1 MERTLCILFRNS
13 NPVGPAQHSLKHFF
27 EKNWQYFVVAALSV
41 LAFVLIYGYHVINPV
56 YTDWLLGKG
65 DLSQHYIGWQ
75 AFRNGS
81 WLFPIGMTDQL
92 SYPGHSSIIFTDS
105 IPVFAV
111 FFKLFRAVLPTEFQY
126 FGLWG
131 ILCFVLQGVFAAR
144 LIQRFVPNRLYVILT
159 SMLFVLAPV
168 MIWRMYA
175 HTALAG
181 QWILLFALDT
191 FFAGR
196 EKPTNRIAA
205 RWAVLGALSSAIH
218 IYFVLMCGI
227 ILAGFCLEDV
237 IRTKRILK
245 SLMLLIVYSAS
256 ALLVVALL
264 GGLSSG
270 MGTAGGGLGMFSFNL
285 NAFFNPQG
293 WSRLLSD
300 LSTYGDGQYE
310 GFAYLGAGILTL
322 AALALVAIV
331 FSRKIRAGLRSR
343 SSQVIALCVVFIVAG
358 IAALS
363 PIITLNNNVLLEVPL
378 PRTIENLW
386 GIFRA
391 SGRIGWIMVYL
402 IMLGAVVLSYRF
414 ISRRS
419 AIVVAALVLCL
430 QVFDIQ
436 QPLLERHEE
445 FSQKVAYQSELSDV
459 AFWNDVAQQENI
471 RHVVLVQRFAQFT
484 EDMKWSIA
492 NWAMDNQLT
501 LSDYYFARD
510 NTQVFSENWNTLLA
524 NPNESELFLI
534 QPDNAFETAAI
545 DLNYY
550 LVDGLLVGTVEP
562 LPGQTTIDIEDYMTS
577 RYTFGNLYLVN
588 GEDRDGIRY
597 LYANGESYGPFWSLP
612 EGTYQ
617 VIVSGSNLT
626 QCKARA
632 RSSRIRYE
640 ISALSA
646 LDDQISFVVTV
657 EESTYCFE
665 VPIENRSD
673 EEVALN
679 FIEITR
685 VG

>member
-1 MERTLCILFRNS
+1 M
-13 NPVGPAQHSLKHFF
+13 
-27 EKNWQYFVVAALSV
+27 VAALSV

-126 FGLWG
+126 FGFWG

-245 SLMLLIVYSAS
+245 SLMLLIVYSVS
-256 ALLVVALL
+256 ALFVVALL

-293 WSRLLSD
+293 WSRLLPD

-322 AALALVAIV
+322 AALTFVAIV
-331 FSRKIRAGLRSR
+331 FSRKIRAGLRAR
-343 SSQVIALCVVFIVAG
+343 RSQVIALCQIFFTALV
-358 IAALS
+358 AALS
-363 PIITLNNNVLLEVPL
+363 PIITLNQHVLLTLPL
-378 PRTIENLW
+378 PRTVENLW

-391 SGRIGWIMVYL
+391 SGRIGWLMVYL
-402 IMLGAVVLSYRF
+402 ILLGTVVLSYRF
-414 ISRRS
+414 INRRS
-419 AIVVAALVLCL
+419 AVFVAALVLCL

-436 QPLLERHEE
+436 QPLLQRHEE
-445 FSQKVAYQSELSDV
+445 FSQKVAYQSELTDV

-471 RHVVLVQRFAQFT
+471 RHIVLVQRFAQFS
-484 EDMKWSIA
+484 EKMKWSIA
-492 NWAMDNQLT
+492 NWAMDNHIT
-501 LSDYYFARD
+501 LSDFYFARE
-510 NTQVFSENWNTLLA
+510 NIKVFGKNWSNLLEN
-524 NPNESELFLI
+524 PDQSELFLLL
-534 QPDNAFETAAI
+534 PGNAFEAAAI

-562 LPGQTTIDIEDYMTS
+562 IPGQTNIDIQDYMIS
-577 RYTFGNLYLVN
+577 RYTFGDPYLIN
-588 GEDRDGIRY
+588 GEDLNGVRY
-597 LYANGESYGPFWSLP
+597 LHAKGESYGPFWSLP

-617 VIVSGSNLT
+617 VVVSGSNLT
-626 QCKARA
+626 QCKVRA
-632 RSSRIRYE
+632 RSRSGQTRHE
-640 ISALSA
+640 VSVLSA
-646 LDDQISFVVTV
+646 QDDRILLTITV
-657 EESTYCFE
+657 EEDTFNFE
-665 VPIENRSD
+665 IPIENRSN
-673 EEVALN
+673 EEVSLN
-679 FIEITR
+679 YIEITR

>member
-1 MERTLCILFRNS
+1 MFRKS
-13 NPVGPAQHSLKHFF
+13 STVSPVPHSSKRFF
-27 EKNWQYFVVAALSV
+27 ERNWQYFVVAALSV

-75 AFRNGS
+75 AFKNGD

-159 SMLFVLAPV
+159 SMLFVIAPV
-168 MIWRMYA
+168 MILRMYA

-196 EKPTNRIAA
+196 EKPTNRIVA
-205 RWAVLGALSSAIH
+205 RWALLGALTSAIH

-227 ILAGFCLEDV
+227 ILAGFCLEDI

-245 SLMLLIVYSAS
+245 SLMLLIVYSVS

-270 MGTAGGGLGMFSFNL
+270 MDTAGGGLGMFSFNL

-293 WSRLLSD
+293 WSRLLPD
-300 LSTYGDGQYE
+300 LPTYGDGQYE
-310 GFAYLGAGILTL
+310 GFAYLGAGVLTL
-322 AALALVAIV
+322 AALTLVAIV
-331 FSRKIRAGLRSR
+331 FSRRVRAGLRSR
-343 SSQVIALCVVFIVAG
+343 SSQVIALCVVFIVAK

-363 PIITLNNNVLLEVPL
+363 PIITLNSNVLLEVPL

-402 IMLGAVVLSYRF
+402 IMLGTVVLSYRF
-414 ISRRS
+414 INRRS
-419 AIVVAALVLCL
+419 AVFVAALVLCL
-430 QVFDIQ
+430 QFFDIQ
-436 QPLLERHEE
+436 QPLLQRHEE
-445 FSQKVAYQSELSDV
+445 FSQKVVFQSELSDV

-471 RHVVLVQRFAQFT
+471 RHVVLVQRFAQFS
-484 EDMKWSIA
+484 EEMKWSIA
-492 NWAMDNQLT
+492 NWAMYNHMT
-501 LSDYYFARD
+501 LSDFYFARE
-510 NTQVFSENWNTLLA
+510 NIKVFGKNWSNLQEN
-524 NPNESELFLI
+524 PDQSELFLLL
-534 QPDNAFETAAI
+534 PGNAFEAAAI
-545 DLNYY
+545 ALNYY

-562 LPGQTTIDIEDYMTS
+562 IPGQTSIDIQDYMIS
-577 RYTFGNLYLVN
+577 RYTFGDPYLID
-588 GEDRDGIRY
+588 GEDRDGVRY
-597 LYANGESYGPFWSLP
+597 LHAKGESYGPFWSLP

-617 VIVSGSNLT
+617 VVVSGSNLT
-626 QCKARA
+626 KCKVRA
-632 RSSRIRYE
+632 RSRSGQTRHE
-640 ISALSA
+640 VSVLSA
-646 LDDQISFVVTV
+646 QDDRILLTITV
-657 EESTYCFE
+657 EEDTFNFE
-665 VPIENRSD
+665 IPIENRSD
-673 EEVALN
+673 EEVSLN